1 MVSSINKYLS
11 ELHKEI
17 DDCEVEEKREKNKKR
32 NVNKS
37 LIAKLEGYLKNH
49 RWHIAHLELVL
60 RQIDNEILD
69 PYDVEAVLDGVQE
82 YLSSYRDK
90 GYVFDDSL
98 YEEFD
103 LDVELSTD
111 SSSDEAKP
119 QDGEQEPVAS
129 KPPPKKAPVIS
140 PPISMAA
147 QPAKPVSSPNKS
159 VASPPINY
167 ACVVQRNS
175 SRTAPSPEVSIQ
187 RTSSA
192 SVPIASPLVKSAPT
206 APTQPAAA
214 TYSLSSSAPPTT
226 HPTPVSQP
234 IQMAAHPTATESTP
248 APPPAPSF
256 IPPPLNPAEAPL
268 WSTSEVMEML
278 TAAYTA
284 RTPCTHCDK
293 LYYPSC
299 PTAIPESF
307 PQTPLREIVEGSGL
321 RQMHDEEL
329 LFLFAYPVDENQHEA
344 AARVLGEKDWRFC
357 KEQKMWYRE
366 VEVSD

>member
-32 NVNKS
+32 NTNKA
-37 LIAKLEGYLKNH
+37 LISKLEGYLKNH

-69 PYDVEAVLDGVQE
+69 PYDLEAVLDGVQE

-90 GYVFDDSL
+90 GYIFDDSL

-103 LDVELSTD
+103 LDVDLSSD
-111 SSSDEAKP
+111 SSSEDAKP
-119 QDGEQEPVAS
+119 TQEAEQETVVPKVP
-129 KPPPKKAPVIS
+129 PPPKKVPVIV
-140 PPISMAA
+140 PPIPTISK
-147 QPAKPVSSPNKS
+147 PAKQISSPNK
-159 VASPPINY
+159 VVTSPPINY
-167 ACVVQRNS
+167 AYVVQRNS
-175 SRTAPSPEVSIQ
+175 SRTVPSPDISLQ
-187 RTSSA
+187 RAVSA
-192 SVPIASPLVKSAPT
+192 SAAPNTSPRIQSSPLVKSTPL
-206 APTQPAAA
+206 APTQTIP
-214 TYSLSSSAPPTT
+214 TPHPLSASAPASMHPTPAS
-226 HPTPVSQP
+226 HPTPVTN
-234 IQMAAHPTATESTP
+234 PT
-248 APPPAPSF
+248 PSF

-268 WSTSEVMEML
+268 WSTSEVLEML
-278 TAAYTA
+278 TTAYAA
-284 RTPCTHCDK
+284 RTPCSHCDK

-299 PTAIPESF
+299 PTGIPDSF
-307 PQTPLREIVEGSGL
+307 PQTPLREILEGSGL

-344 AARVLGEKDWRFC
+344 AARVLSEKDWRFS

-366 VEVSD
+366 VEVSE